1 MTATTTH
8 PVLADRLIPR
18 TSFAKDAILVGAA
31 TVLVALSAQVSIPM
45 YPVPITA
52 QTLVVLLAGATLGSR
67 RAASAMAAYL
77 FLGLAGIPW
86 FAGFTGGL
94 GSVYKPSLGYIIGF
108 IPAAF
113 VLGYLA
119 QRKWDR
125 NFWKSLGAFGL
136 GVVLPFVFGVAYLYF
151 CMNMLLGKAMSLSM
165 AFQAGV
171 VPFIPGEVIKWLI
184 AAALVPSLWAL
195 VNRNKH

>member
-1 MTATTTH
+1 MTATTSY

-18 TSFAKDAILVGAA
+18 SSLLKDALLVAGA
-31 TVLVALSAQVSIPM
+31 TVLVAISAQVSVPM

-67 RAASAMAAYL
+67 RAALAMTAYL

-94 GSVYKPSLGYIIGF
+94 ASVFKPSLGYIIGF

-119 QRKWDR
+119 QRRWDR
-125 NFWKSLGAFGL
+125 NLWKSLGAFGL
-136 GVVLPFVFGVAYLYF
+136 GVVLPFVFGVTYLYF
-151 CMNMLLGKAMSLSM
+151 CLNVLLDKAVTWSG

-184 AAALVPSLWAL
+184 AAAIVPSVWAL
-195 VNRNKH
+195 LNRRSH